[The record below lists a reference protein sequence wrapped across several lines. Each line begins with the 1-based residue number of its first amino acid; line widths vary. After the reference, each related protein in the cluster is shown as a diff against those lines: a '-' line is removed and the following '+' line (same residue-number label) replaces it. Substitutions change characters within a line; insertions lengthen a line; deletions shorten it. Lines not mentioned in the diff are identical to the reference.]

1 MFLFKNKKIISNL
14 LSVFILSLFILPV
27 LVMSQTPKPIITCGN
42 NGAPPCDYDDFVGT
56 INNIINWVI
65 TSAGVIF
72 TISAIWGGFL
82 YMTSGL
88 KPGNKE
94 KAKNILWSTI
104 IGFIIVLCSWLI
116 VYTLLGFL
124 VDKDTTSGGDIFRFI
139 GN

>member
-14 LSVFILSLFILPV
+14 LSVFILTIFILPT
-27 LVMSQTPKPIITCGN
+27 LVMSQQIQIITCGN
-42 NGAPPCDYDDFVGT
+42 STSTMCGYADFVGT
-56 INNIINWVI
+56 INNIVDWVI
-65 TSAGVIF
+65 ASAGVIF

-82 YMTSGL
+82 YIFSGTN
-88 KPGNKE
+88 PSY
-94 KAKNILWSTI
+94 KAKAKSILWSTI

-124 VDKDTTSGGDIFRFI
+124 VDKGTPSGQSIFKFI

>member
-14 LSVFILSLFILPV
+14 LSVLILSLFILPN
-27 LVMSQTPKPIITCGN
+27 LATSQIINCNQCGY
-42 NGAPPCDYDDFVGT
+42 GDFVKT

-65 TSAGVIF
+65 ASAGVIF

-82 YMTSGL
+82 YILSGSN
-88 KPGNKE
+88 PSY
-94 KAKNILWSTI
+94 KAKARNILTSTI

-124 VDKDTTSGGDIFRFI
+124 VEDNPDSGKGIFRFI
-139 GN
+139 K

>member
-14 LSVFILSLFILPV
+14 LSFFVLSLLILPS
-27 LVMSQTPKPIITCGN
+27 LAMSQQIITCGN
-42 NGAPPCDYDDFVGT
+42 PGQDPCGYADFVGT
-56 INNIINWVI
+56 INNIVNWVI
-65 TSAGVIF
+65 ASAGVIF

-82 YMTSGL
+82 YMTSGV

-124 VDKDTTSGGDIFRFI
+124 VEDKTSSIFRFI
-139 GN
+139 GQ